1 MARAEPVVE
10 IGRLNELLAE
20 RGVWQHGEV
29 VAVRQER
36 IGVDFGLSGV
46 TYRLF
51 VTTAGG
57 TDATLVA
64 KVETTDKIRRAVEF
78 RRHNEVAMAGWIPA
92 MYGSSLEHG
101 DGDGVILL
109 EDIPD
114 ATQGDD
120 LLGCTRPQAEDLI
133 RIVARLHATTW
144 EETGGAGVTERW
156 ATPAWE
162 PGRWNE
168 RLAGVAARY
177 PSAFTDAVVARLVSF
192 DGEVAAA
199 VHELGAGPVAWVHHD
214 PHPDNMLWRADARP
228 VLLDWSGAVQ
238 APPSL
243 DVAVLLM
250 SLAFRD
256 DPPMQPAEVLA
267 LYRTTLEAHD
277 VTPPPDQTHSASLGL
292 RPLMRGMAGWAGSTP
307 AEPDTGRKLALRD
320 ASVGRVLRA
329 LAWIDGQR

>member
-1 MARAEPVVE
+1 MTDVD
-10 IGRLNELLAE
+10 RLNRLLAA
-20 RGVWQHGEV
+20 GAVWPHGEV

-46 TYRLF
+46 THRLH

-64 KVETTDKIRRAVEF
+64 KVETTDNIRRAVEF
-78 RRHNEVAMAGWIPA
+78 RNQWEAAMADRIPA
-92 MYGSSLEHG
+92 MYGWSLEHG

-109 EDIPD
+109 EDISD

-120 LLGCTRPQAEDLI
+120 LLGCTRPQAEDLV

-144 EETGGAGVTERW
+144 EETGDAGVTEQW

-162 PGRWNE
+162 PGRWAA
-168 RLAGVAARY
+168 RLTEATMRY
-177 PSAFTDAVVARLVSF
+177 PSEFTDAVVARLESF
-192 DGEVAAA
+192 DVEVAAA
-199 VHELGAGPVAWVHHD
+199 VHELAAGPVAWVHHD
-214 PHPDNMLWRADARP
+214 PHPDNMLWRPDGRP
-228 VLLDWSGAVQ
+228 ALLDWSGAVQ

-267 LYRTTLEAHD
+267 LYRTTLEAHN

-292 RPLMRGMAGWAGSTP
+292 RPLMRGMVGWAGSSP

-329 LAWIDGQR
+329 LAWIDAQS